1 MSVLKVS
8 LMSGSNEVRRTI
20 IAAIVVVS
28 MLALFGAA
36 GCQPTA
42 PQPEQPAVMQDPV
55 PQDPADNGAGDLQ
68 IEDVVEGDGDEAQVG
83 DTVRVHYTGRLMDGT
98 EFDSSRERDEPFE
111 FVLGRGMVIPGW
123 DEGVQG
129 MKEGGQRRLVIPPDM
144 AYGEQGIGP
153 IPPNSTL
160 EFDVEL
166 LEVNP

>member
-1 MSVLKVS
+1 MSVLKVR
-8 LMSGSNEVRRTI
+8 LMSCSNEVRRTI